1 MTPQY
6 YWAQPVPRIAED
18 GLVDARR
25 RRVDVDE
32 QELLQTQIKSYE
44 FYAGLIERAVGGGA
58 SARLPRWDEQ
68 RAQEYRALA
77 DQLRQRL
84 AQVQAQ
90 QPANET
96 SSTPA
101 DSTQSAA
108 TGGSGPTSARA

>member
-1 MTPQY
+1 M
-6 YWAQPVPRIAED
+6 
-18 GLVDARR
+18 
-25 RRVDVDE
+25 DE

-84 AQVQAQ
+84 AQLQAQ
-90 QPANET
+90 QPT
-96 SSTPA
+96 STAPSTPA
-101 DSTQSAA
+101 DSAQSAA
-108 TGGSGPTSARA
+108 PGGTVPTTARS